1 MKKLFSKIICMA
13 FLLTL
18 FIVPSARASSDY
30 PENGVTPI
38 HTDMLE
44 ATNLGDEVLLMIAI

>member
-1 MKKLFSKIICMA
+1 MKKLFSQIICMA

-30 PENGVTPI
+30 PENSVTPI

-44 ATNLGDEVLLMIAI
+44 ATKLGDEVMFMIAM